1 MREQEKRERETRGDR
16 KRKEER
22 SEWCRE
28 ETGYI
33 EEVISCLEEKH
44 NRRRERN

>member
-22 SEWCRE
+22 SERWRE
-28 ETGYI
+28 ETGES
-33 EEVISCLEEKH
+33 EEVIRGEEEKH